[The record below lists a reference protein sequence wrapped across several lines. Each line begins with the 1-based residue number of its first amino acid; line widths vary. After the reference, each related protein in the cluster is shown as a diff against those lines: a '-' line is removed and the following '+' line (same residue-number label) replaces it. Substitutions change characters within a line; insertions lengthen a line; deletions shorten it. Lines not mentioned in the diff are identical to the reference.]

1 MRLLAETELVRRLE
15 TAEPWTSDLF
25 SGGREGEIACKL
37 YIHLHTCTTLA
48 HITPAHITPAHI
60 TPAHIST
67 HIIPCT
73 CRVQLIFFPLK
84 CVIDVPHSGPC
95 CRALYRKAQDSVHT
109 YTFTITDTHT
119 HTIFSTGWVCVTLD
133 LRAKLTVCA
142 SLCV

>member
-37 YIHLHTCTTLA
+37 YIHLHTCTTPAHITPA

-95 CRALYRKAQDSVHT
+95 CRALYRKAQGQ
-109 YTFTITDTHT
+109 YIHT
-119 HTIFSTGWVCVTLD
+119 HSQSRTHIHTPSSPQGGS
-133 LRAKLTVCA
+133 A
-142 SLCV
+142 SLWT